1 MSWVLALAGLMALIV
16 LHELG
21 HFLVAKAVGMR
32 VERFSLFF
40 PPMLFKVKWGET
52 EYGIGAIPLGG
63 YVKITGMSPEELDR
77 LAPGAATTSVL
88 PGAVTGAGI
97 ERDSSDPTE
106 AETLHAEIVR
116 RAYYNQAPWKR
127 IVVILAGPGVNLLIA
142 FLLFWAVLFAGNLN
156 ADAVLTNLNPSIQTL
171 RSKSTVAEVIPHQPA
186 DGVLKPGDRIIS
198 VDGHKATVVSTQA
211 AIVADRCAGK
221 RLQGCRAARPVQLI
235 VRRGPTD
242 VALSIY
248 PRYDQAAEKM
258 LVGFDFGV
266 AAKPFGALPA
276 AKASLREMWETT
288 KTLFTHIGKA
298 FTSSKVRHE
307 FTSVVG
313 LTEGTQ
319 EAVAAGT
326 GQALV
331 ILGYISLV
339 LGVMNL
345 LPFLPL
351 DGGHLMWALAE
362 KVRGR
367 RVSLMTMWRFSSVGL
382 VLLAFLVISSISND
396 VGRFGG

>member
-77 LAPGAATTSVL
+77 LAPVAATTSVL
-88 PGAVTGAGI
+88 PGAVAVGGG
-97 ERDSSDPTE
+97 EEDPAE

-156 ADAVLTNLNPSIQTL
+156 ADAVLTNLNPSILTL
-171 RSKSTVAEVIPHQPA
+171 QSKSAVAEVLPRQPA

-198 VDGHKATVVSTQA
+198 VDGRKATVVSTQA

-221 RLQGCRAARPVQLI
+221 QLQGCRAARPVQLI

-266 AAKPFGALPA
+266 AAKPFGAVAA
-276 AKASLREMWETT
+276 AKASLREMWVTT

-351 DGGHLMWALAE
+351 DGGHVMWALAE

-367 RVSLMTMWRFSSVGL
+367 RVSLMAMWRFSSVGL

-396 VGRFGG
+396 VGRLGG